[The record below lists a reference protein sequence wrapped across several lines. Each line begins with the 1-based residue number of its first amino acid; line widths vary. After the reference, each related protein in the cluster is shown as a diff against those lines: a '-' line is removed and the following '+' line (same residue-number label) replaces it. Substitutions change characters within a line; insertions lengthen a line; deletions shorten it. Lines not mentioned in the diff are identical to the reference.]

1 MGMGI
6 SVSGPHRV
14 TCAGGGAGTSTGEK
28 DTNLQLLG
36 ELVGFYI
43 KYSTTP
49 ASTIDTEI
57 DTLGTDDI
65 PSYQLLKLTD
75 NVTSGLFLVRKAT
88 VDING
93 AALLYAAGGTPQTE
107 PIPIMDK
114 LKITLVQGNI
124 ADYADV
130 WTFYRPSF

>member
-1 MGMGI
+1 MGNGI
-6 SVSGPHRV
+6 SLSGPHRV

-28 DTNLQLLG
+28 DTTSQLLG
-36 ELVGFYI
+36 EVMGFYI
-43 KYSTTP
+43 KYSTNP

-57 DTLGTDDI
+57 DTLGTDDV

-75 NVTSGLFLVRKAT
+75 NVTSGLFLVRKQA

-93 AALLYAAGGTPQTE
+93 VALIYSTSNPMAV
-107 PIPIMDK
+107 PIPIIDK
-114 LKITLVQGNI
+114 LKITLKQGNI

-130 WTFYRPSF
+130 WMFYKPAF